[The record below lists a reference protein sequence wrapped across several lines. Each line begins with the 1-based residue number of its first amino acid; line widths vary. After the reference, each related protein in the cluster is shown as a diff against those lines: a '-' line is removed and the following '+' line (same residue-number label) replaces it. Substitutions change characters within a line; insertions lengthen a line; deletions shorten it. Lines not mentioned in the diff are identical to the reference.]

1 MRIIPFV
8 LVVLAALGLLQ
19 LGALSVKVGI
29 LVMLVVVLA
38 ALVLLLASYV
48 LVLRRRRRAIHKE

>member
-8 LVVLAALGLLQ
+8 LVVSAAVGILQ
-19 LGALSVKVGI
+19 LGALAVKVAI
-29 LVMLVVVLA
+29 LWILVVVLA
-38 ALVLLLASYV
+38 AFVLLLASYV